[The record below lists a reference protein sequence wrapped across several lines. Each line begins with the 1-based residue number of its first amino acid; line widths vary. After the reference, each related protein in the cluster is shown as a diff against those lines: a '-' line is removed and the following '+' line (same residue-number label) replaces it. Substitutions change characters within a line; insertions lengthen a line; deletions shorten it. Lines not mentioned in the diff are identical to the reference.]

1 MRIFCL
7 SLTKLPDNWKPD
19 NAKMSIWP
27 LTPMCSQLL
36 LSPGIAVKVA
46 GCWPV
51 ATWRCDQAMWESHAL
66 FDASKIILL
75 ASFLRLMKT
84 EHCERRSLSEARG
97 QTLAEGEWDRRP
109 SQGWVSVFLLRFYY
123 LRPLYRKCM
132 ALFKENWS
140 KHVSACKP
148 ILQTASQWMPLSLDI
163 MIKMI
168 PLSRFYFTVFTS
180 FISKERSRT

>member
-1 MRIFCL
+1 MSWCTFFVWALQAAGQLKTGQCEKEH
-7 SLTKLPDNWKPD
+7 LT
-19 NAKMSIWP
+19 

-36 LSPGIAVKVA
+36 LSLGIAVKVA

-97 QTLAEGEWDRRP
+97 QSLAEWEWDRRP
-109 SQGWVSVFLLRFYY
+109 SQGWVSVFLLWFYY
-123 LRPLYRKCM
+123 LRPLYRKRM
-132 ALFKENWS
+132 ALLKKIGLSMYQLVNLDYRESQSVN
-140 KHVSACKP
+140 
-148 ILQTASQWMPLSLDI
+148 AS
-163 MIKMI
+163 
-168 PLSRFYFTVFTS
+168 
-180 FISKERSRT
+180 